1 MKLIKLTLNNIGP
14 YKGEHIIDFNELN
27 NSLFLITGPTGSG
40 KSYIFD
46 SICYALY
53 SETSGGKRETDDL
66 KSKYATLED
75 TASVELEFE
84 YQKKLYKI
92 RREPKQFKKMK
103 RKGAGGIESKEYN
116 AVAVL
121 TMPDGSVVEKDV
133 TGKIKEIIGLDYNQF
148 KMTMMIA
155 QGDFYS
161 LINAGTKDREAIFR
175 KILNTEKLNC
185 FTEELKKLMDQKYI
199 EVAKINTSIDTLLST
214 FSFDDETNSIIKNP
228 NGILSSKLP
237 LIKSKLD
244 LLEDGLNDEK
254 KNLDLLK
261 DNMLNANNNYTKASL
276 NNDNFDSYHKEK
288 DNNDKLLLDKP
299 IYDNKKAKYELAEK
313 ASKVLA
319 INKDYERIMNTNKLL
334 RDSLNNLAED
344 IKNLNKEK
352 DELLPSYNKKL
363 ELEELNQSLLIKIKD
378 LESNLK
384 EIDKYKAYKLEKE
397 KILDNIKK
405 LKDNKASV
413 VELCDNISKEI
424 EKLNK
429 IASLESKSVEIETL
443 RLGIEKIDS
452 EIKELKSKGVN
463 IDTYLN
469 EISDYKELSKRYDD
483 KLNEYNIAFDNYN
496 KYEKA
501 FFDSI
506 AGILAKD
513 LKEGVPCPV
522 CGNFHHVKKAILNKE
537 LSEDEKK
544 RLKKIS
550 DDLFNEVNMLKND
563 CGMKSTSISR
573 FKEYISSFMHIEFNE
588 NNIVDLYNEL
598 IKSKENEKKQLIERR
613 DSLIEENRRI
623 DSAKNEVTKL
633 QSELDSNKTLIEDID
648 LKINDDERSLA
659 GINSLIESMSEYEG
673 MDKESIEKEMDK
685 ANDEY
690 NKNVS
695 FISDVDSKSIDLGQK
710 LAAKKNLVEDKN
722 KELNKAEAELKDIT
736 AILNDAIKDNGF
748 DSVDMAKSNSLS
760 EYEMKNLGN
769 ELNDYDYK
777 LKSSSARLEDY
788 KNKGYDKL
796 VYQDLG
802 ELEKVKNNT
811 LELYN
816 EANENYSKNYS
827 TYSNNKKS
835 YIDLSDL
842 NKESFEA
849 RSTYNEIEILYNVA
863 SGKVSGNK
871 VNFEVYYQLQ
881 IFDEIL
887 KVASFK
893 FNKMTDGRYEMLRG
907 VPKGGNGQIGL
918 EIDVRDL
925 YNGEIRP
932 VSGLSGGESFQASM
946 SLALAFSD
954 IIQIKAGGVE
964 LNSMFIDEGF
974 GTLDNEMLDNT
985 KKTLLEIGESTNR
998 RIGII
1003 SHIAELEKSI
1013 PSKIVVK
1020 KTSNG
1025 SSFTVV
1031 NE

>member
-14 YKGEHIIDFNELN
+14 YKGEHVIDFNELN

-53 SETSGGKRETDDL
+53 NETSGGKRETDDL
-66 KSKYATLED
+66 KSKYATLDD

-103 RKGAGGIESKEYN
+103 RKGAGGAESKEYN

-133 TGKIKEIIGLDYNQF
+133 TAKIKEIIGLDYSQF

-175 KILNTEKLNC
+175 KILNTEKLNY

-214 FSFDDETNSIIKNP
+214 FSFDDETNAIIKNP
-228 NGILSSKLP
+228 NGILSTKLP

-244 LLEDGLNDEK
+244 LMEDGLKDEK

-276 NNDNFDSYHKEK
+276 NNDNFDSYQKEK

-299 IYDNKKAKYELAEK
+299 IYDNKKSKYELAEK

-319 INKDYERIMNTNKLL
+319 INKDYERIVNTNKLL

-384 EIDKYKAYKLEKE
+384 EIDKYKEYKLEKE

-405 LKDNKASV
+405 LKENKASV
-413 VELCDNISKEI
+413 VELCDQISKEI

-429 IASLESKSVEIETL
+429 IAGLESKSVEIETL

-463 IDTYLN
+463 IDTYLC

-522 CGNFHHVKKAILNKE
+522 CGNVHHVKKATLNKE

-550 DDLFNEVNMLKND
+550 DDLFNEVNILKNE

-598 IKSKENEKKQLIERR
+598 IKSKENEKKPLIERR
-613 DSLIEENRRI
+613 ESLIEENRRI

-633 QSELDSNKTLIEDID
+633 QSELDSNKKLIEDID

-673 MDKESIEKEMDK
+673 MDKESIQKEMDQHLFQHVM
-685 ANDEY
+685 NH
-690 NKNVS
+690 NHL
-695 FISDVDSKSIDLGQK
+695 FL
-710 LAAKKNLVEDKN
+710 
-722 KELNKAEAELKDIT
+722 LN
-736 AILNDAIKDNGF
+736 
-748 DSVDMAKSNSLS
+748 
-760 EYEMKNLGN
+760 Y
-769 ELNDYDYK
+769 
-777 LKSSSARLEDY
+777 
-788 KNKGYDKL
+788 
-796 VYQDLG
+796 
-802 ELEKVKNNT
+802 
-811 LELYN
+811 
-816 EANENYSKNYS
+816 
-827 TYSNNKKS
+827 
-835 YIDLSDL
+835 
-842 NKESFEA
+842 
-849 RSTYNEIEILYNVA
+849 
-863 SGKVSGNK
+863 
-871 VNFEVYYQLQ
+871 
-881 IFDEIL
+881 
-887 KVASFK
+887 
-893 FNKMTDGRYEMLRG
+893 
-907 VPKGGNGQIGL
+907 
-918 EIDVRDL
+918 
-925 YNGEIRP
+925 
-932 VSGLSGGESFQASM
+932 
-946 SLALAFSD
+946 
-954 IIQIKAGGVE
+954 
-964 LNSMFIDEGF
+964 
-974 GTLDNEMLDNT
+974 
-985 KKTLLEIGESTNR
+985 
-998 RIGII
+998 
-1003 SHIAELEKSI
+1003 
-1013 PSKIVVK
+1013 
-1020 KTSNG
+1020 
-1025 SSFTVV
+1025 
-1031 NE
+1031 